1 MERSPKMT
9 APISVFSPARSR
21 ANAWSPGTNGARAAG
36 PRQERRPRPCGCL
49 TGFRSRPG
57 HSRGDAPPQR
67 PAGGRFAR
75 PWPLRAGEAAKAALG
90 APVAFLRLHFAAG
103 KKPPPRRPFAQIPP
117 LDLGPPARRPDS
129 GVKSPLFSPRPSST
143 SRRLTAGNPK
153 PFPGP
158 PASTRTQS
166 RKIAT
171 TQTKEAPRPH
181 PLPIDF
187 FR

>member
-1 MERSPKMT
+1 MRGRP
-9 APISVFSPARSR
+9 VRRRR
-21 ANAWSPGTNGARAAG
+21 AARATARKA
-36 PRQERRPRPCGCL
+36 PASLRLPYRL
-49 TGFRSRPG
+49 SIRPG
-57 HSRGDAPPQR
+57 HSRGGHTHAPPQR
-67 PAGGRFAR
+67 LAGGRFAR

-90 APVAFLRLHFAAG
+90 APVAFLRLHSAAG

-117 LDLGPPARRPDS
+117 LDLSPPARRPDS

-171 TQTKEAPRPH
+171 TERKEAPRPH